1 MTTNKILKGLVVAAV
16 LAGAS
21 AHASDDANPIA
32 FEEGKTLAQFKIG
45 DSNCELIDGQ
55 IRCTLGK

>member
-1 MTTNKILKGLVVAAV
+1 MTTPKILSTILIAILLAAGSVYAAHDAADGKAVVGL
-16 LAGAS
+16 
-21 AHASDDANPIA
+21 
-32 FEEGKTLAQFKIG
+32 KIG